1 MYKADIRNLTLGE
14 LEKALIGINE
24 RPYRAKQLF
33 SWMYRT
39 GADDFSEVSNIPRT
53 LQKKLEEKYS
63 IGRLEPH
70 KHLKSTD
77 GTEKIAFKLPD
88 GNFIESV
95 LINAKNRKTIC
106 LSTQVGCKFACA
118 FCASGGRA
126 FVRNLSVSE
135 IIGQI
140 LHIKNKL
147 KHKITNYVFMGMGEP
162 LDNYE
167 NVTKAVLIM
176 NDPEGMDIG
185 ARRITISTCGI
196 IPGIEKL
203 KTLGL
208 QVNLSVSLHATN
220 NELRNK
226 LAPVNRIYP
235 LEKLIEACD
244 DFIEKTGRLITIE
257 YVLIK
262 DVNDSVKDADEIALI
277 ARRLKTKVNV
287 IQYSAISGGKFKAP
301 QKKDASVFMKRL
313 IGNGV
318 NATERKSKGKDIRAA
333 CGQLAGLKKNRRGTR
348 WT

>member
-1 MYKADIRNLTLGE
+1 MRKTNIRNLTLGE
-14 LEKALIGINE
+14 LEKALIKLNE
-24 RPYRAKQLF
+24 KPYRAKQLF
-33 SWMYRT
+33 AWMYRT
-39 GADDFSEVSNIPRT
+39 GADDFSEIGNIPRT
-53 LQKKLEEKYS
+53 LKEKLEKKYY
-63 IGRLEPH
+63 IGRPEPH
-70 KHLKSTD
+70 KRLKSID
-77 GTEKIAFKLPD
+77 GTEKIVFKLSD
-88 GNFIESV
+88 VNFVESV

-118 FCASGGRA
+118 FCASGGRG

-167 NVTKAVLIM
+167 SVAKAVLIM

-203 KTLGL
+203 KALGL

-220 NELRNK
+220 NELRNR
-226 LAPVNRIYP
+226 LMPVNKIYP

-244 DFIEKTGRLITIE
+244 DFIEETGRLITIE

-262 DVNDSVKDADEIALI
+262 DVNDSARDADELNLI
-277 ARRLKTKVNV
+277 AKRLRAKVNV
-287 IQYSAISGGKFKAP
+287 IPYSAISGGKFKAP
-301 QKKDASVFMKRL
+301 QKNDTSVFMKRL
-313 IGNGV
+313 IGKGV
-318 NATERKSKGKDIRAA
+318 NAIERKSKGKDILAA
-333 CGQLAGLKKNRRGTR
+333 CGQLAGLKKNRCERTR
-348 WT
+348 T